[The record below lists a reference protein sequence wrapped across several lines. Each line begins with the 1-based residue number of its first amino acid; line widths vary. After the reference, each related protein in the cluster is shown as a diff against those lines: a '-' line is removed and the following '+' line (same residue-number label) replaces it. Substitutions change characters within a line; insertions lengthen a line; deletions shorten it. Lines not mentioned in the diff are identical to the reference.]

1 MEVKNF
7 DARGG
12 DPSWALSRT
21 RTAMV
26 WGLGLTAACGL
37 LFVYFPELDLI
48 VSRFFYRDSGAGAPS
63 GFTLASSSALYF
75 FFKGVDVVSRIVLIA
90 VIGFTIFF
98 LWKKSNKFLPAIVIT
113 FSLVLGPV
121 LLVNGV
127 FKDHWDRAR
136 PRELIEF
143 GGSKKFT
150 PAWFISD
157 QCNRNCSFTSGHAA
171 AGFSF
176 VVGHFVAASRIWIWL
191 GLIVGSFTGLT
202 RIAVGAH
209 FLSDVVFS
217 FFAVYLVA
225 ALVTYG
231 AIRIAELR
239 KASSA

>member
-12 DPSWALSRT
+12 DSSWALSRT

-150 PAWFISD
+150 PAWIISD

-231 AIRIAELR
+231 AIRITQLR

>member
-12 DPSWALSRT
+12 DPPWALSRT

-37 LFVYFPELDLI
+37 LFVNFPEIDLI
-48 VSRFFYRDSGAGAPS
+48 VSRFFYWGSEAGAPR
-63 GFTLASSSALYF
+63 GFGLTSSSALHF
-75 FFKGVDVVSRIVLIA
+75 FFKSVDVISRIVLIA
-90 VIGFTIFF
+90 AIGLTIFF
-98 LWKKSNKFLPAIVIT
+98 LWKKNNRALPATIVT
-113 FSLVLGPV
+113 LSLVLGPV

-150 PAWFISD
+150 PAWIISD

-176 VVGHFVAASRIWIWL
+176 VVGHFVATSRIWLWL

-231 AIRIAELR
+231 AIRITQLR